1 MIDRKLHRSARRK
14 RIYSAILRL
23 REASDTLEAAVEM
36 EKRGSEAVAVMET
49 VAAAKEAPTVPVEAT
64 AKEAPT
70 VPVEAT
76 AKEAPTVP
84 VEATAKEAPTV
95 PVEATAKE
103 SAHVAEVVL
112 MAMESRQ
119 GEEEEPESVMAP
131 TRQ

>member
-76 AKEAPTVP
+76 AKEAP
-84 VEATAKEAPTV
+84 AV

-103 SAHVAEVVL
+103 SAQVAEVVL

-131 TRQ
+131 MRQ